1 MSLEMLI
8 RELKASFEM
17 TTYSKWM
24 KAEGLPVYEGYGLED
39 VRDLKLSPWSRL
51 GGKGAFVQLYGM
63 MDGSR
68 GMYVG
73 EIPPGGALDPER
85 HLYEEL
91 ICIFEGNG
99 ATEIWQ
105 EGGRK
110 QMFEWSPWSLFSPPL
125 NAWHR
130 LVNGG
135 RDPVRFLGVTNA
147 PLTMNAFRE
156 PDFIFNC
163 PYAFSNRYSGQD
175 GFFEVGKK
183 RYQDKFS
190 NVWETNFIPSLKE
203 AAVEAKER
211 KGSGVKITQFEM
223 SGNALIGHLSEWP
236 AGRYHKA
243 HFHGPGALLLGL
255 ESRGYVLIWSKDL
268 GHQPYT
274 NGNGEDVVQMDWKEG
289 SVYSPLDGWYH
300 QHFNTG
306 SQPARHLAVR
316 YGGAHHGH
324 IDMGT
329 SARMKKGM
337 NMTSVKEG
345 GTLIEYED
353 EDPQIR
359 LNYEDTL
366 KKSGVTCQMPDFVGA
381 RKA

>member
-1 MSLEMLI
+1 MSLEVLI
-8 RELKASFEM
+8 KELKASFELS
-17 TTYSKWM
+17 TYAKWM
-24 KAEGLPVYEGYGLED
+24 KAEGLPVFDGYGLED
-39 VRDLKLSPWSRL
+39 VRELKLSPWSRL
-51 GGKGAFVQLYGM
+51 GGKGAFIQLYGM
-63 MDGSR
+63 MEGSR
-68 GMYVG
+68 GMYVA
-73 EIPPGGALDPER
+73 EIPPGGALEPER

-105 EGGRK
+105 EGSRK
-110 QMFEWSPWSLFSPPL
+110 QMFEWGPWSLFSPPL

-147 PLTMNAFRE
+147 PLTMNAFRD

-163 PYAFSNRYSGQD
+163 PYAFSNRYAGED
-175 GFFEVGKK
+175 GFFAEGEK

-243 HFHGPGALLLGL
+243 HYHGPGALLLGL

-274 NGNGEDVVQMDWKEG
+274 NGNGEDVVRMDWKEG

-353 EDPQIR
+353 EDPEIR

-366 KKSGVTCQMPDFVGA
+366 KKMGVTCQMPDFVGA
-381 RKA
+381 RRA